1 MQIFIKLP
9 EPYRTRV
16 IEISRDNN
24 IYEIINIIN
33 NNTILKNVNYYIFN
47 GTTIFTGDL
56 LKMTIDEFNKKYP
69 YKMIC
74 DESTFQVHIRNYQ

>member
-9 EPYRTRV
+9 DPYRTRV
-16 IEISRDNN
+16 IEISRESN

-47 GTTIFTGDL
+47 GTTIFTNDL
-56 LKMTIDEFNKKYP
+56 LKMTIDEFNEQYP
-69 YKMIC
+69 HKMIY